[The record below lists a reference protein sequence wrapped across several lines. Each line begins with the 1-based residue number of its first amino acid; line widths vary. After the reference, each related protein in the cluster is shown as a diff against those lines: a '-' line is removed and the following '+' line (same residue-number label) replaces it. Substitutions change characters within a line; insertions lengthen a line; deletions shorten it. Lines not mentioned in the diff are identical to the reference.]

1 MYKKADP
8 NDTEK
13 MKEKQ
18 EEIDTIKSDMEVLK
32 LRRIDE
38 AKAKMEF
45 QK

>member
-1 MYKKADP
+1 MYKKVDP